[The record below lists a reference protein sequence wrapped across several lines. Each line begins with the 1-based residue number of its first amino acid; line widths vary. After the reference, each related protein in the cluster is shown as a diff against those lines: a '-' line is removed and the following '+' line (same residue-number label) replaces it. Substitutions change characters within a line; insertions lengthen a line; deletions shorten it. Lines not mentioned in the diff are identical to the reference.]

1 MKGFRLTSSLRQQI
15 ILSSLVCL
23 IIPFAIILYLSNLFT
38 KDLIEKQAVTNAEES
53 LKLVKTQ
60 LYSQI
65 EGMFSVANNI
75 QIDSQLTPYL
85 KIPTYTS
92 SENYVTDKLHS
103 LTHDKSGVFVT
114 VLTTDKR
121 FFSNYLLY
129 KDFNPLQFMEE
140 PWFSKLYQ
148 LGAYEN
154 YWLGF
159 HRNYL
164 DIEKNTDPYVIT
176 FVRTLRT
183 SLIKPY
189 AYVIIS
195 ISENRMRS
203 VFSSYTEQN
212 IMLLDRNGTIISGK
226 ENLGE
231 SFPYYQELLKPIDR
245 PIIDINGVPNLYAT
259 AKLPFDDWTLVSL
272 MPYNQAT
279 KSINQFY
286 QANFLW
292 QIGFVA
298 VFVGILVWMLRRF
311 TQPVV
316 RLGQVVSSIES
327 GNLSIRSEVRGSN
340 EIGKLGRS
348 LDQMLDRIE
357 QMVIQIH
364 GEQEQARKAE
374 LSMLQAQIS
383 PHFLFNILN
392 SIRMRIMLNGD
403 RENADLISSLSQLLR
418 MTIQKQDKMVTL
430 SEEVVIAK
438 QYMDLMKSTLKEPFH
453 DQILIAEETGN
464 VWVPRFLLQ
473 PIIENALLHGL
484 QNRAGIITIESAIR
498 NERLIVRVQDDGSG
512 MTQDELGLLMNKLEK
527 SKSELIAESSS
538 GMSGIGLANVYNRLF
553 MLFGN
558 QCTMQIESEL
568 DQGTVVSVSIPLIRG
583 LPS

>member
-60 LYSQI
+60 LNSQI
-65 EGMFSVANNI
+65 EGMFSIANNI
-75 QIDSQLTPYL
+75 QIDSLLTPYL

-140 PWFSKLYQ
+140 PWFGKLYQ

-195 ISENRMRS
+195 ISENRIRS

-231 SFPYYQELLKPIDR
+231 SFPYYQELLKPNDR
-245 PIIDINGVPNLYAT
+245 SIIDINGVPNLYAT

-279 KSINQFY
+279 KSISQFY

-403 RENADLISSLSQLLR
+403 RENADLISTLSQLLR

-430 SEEVVIAK
+430 NEEVVIAK
-438 QYMDLMKSTLKEPFH
+438 QYMDLMKSTLKEPFQ
-453 DQILIAEETGN
+453 DQILIAEETEN

-484 QNRAGIITIESAIR
+484 RNSTGIIKIDSAIR
-498 NERLIVRVQDDGSG
+498 HERLIVCVRDNGRG
-512 MTQDELGLLMNKLEK
+512 MTDEELSLLMNKLEK

-558 QCTMQIESEL
+558 QCTMQIDSGM